1 MFCMYYHTIQKQ
13 HFISG
18 LTKLIP
24 LSASSSDINT
34 GSQSLLPKTKSIRD
48 EHVGERGNRVAAGHA
63 STSMKGGVQM

>member
-1 MFCMYYHTIQKQ
+1 MR
-13 HFISG
+13 